1 MPPSSASQKLV
12 VFIRILTK
20 MMPTR
25 PVLYPTDISNPPTAI
40 TKVKPSVMMV
50 SADICLSRSIT
61 FFSVKNPFA
70 ETEKN
75 TNTRMATITVP

>member
-20 MMPTR
+20 MMPT
-25 PVLYPTDISNPPTAI
+25 VLYPTDISNPPTAI